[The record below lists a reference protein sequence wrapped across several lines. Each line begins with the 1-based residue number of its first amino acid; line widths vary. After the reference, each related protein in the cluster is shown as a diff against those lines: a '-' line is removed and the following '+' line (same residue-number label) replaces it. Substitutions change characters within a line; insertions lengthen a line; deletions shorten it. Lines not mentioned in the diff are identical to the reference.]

1 MTTHAGAPMILL
13 VQAIETNTR
22 PEMLRLAGFRVHG
35 SSDVTQLGRDVL
47 TIKPAMIAIELAA
60 SQSIDVVQCAS
71 EIRMHA
77 HARDIPIIVYAD
89 RLRPDDIENAA
100 RARLLWVQIGAGDD
114 LKLVAAIRGVLA
126 GRAAADTR

>member
-1 MTTHAGAPMILL
+1 MTHPAAPMILL
-13 VQAIETNTR
+13 VQAIETNKR

-35 SSDVTQLGRDVL
+35 SCDITELGRDVL
-47 TIKPAMIAIELAA
+47 AIKPAMIAIELPA
-60 SQSIDVVQCAS
+60 SQSLDVFQCAS
-71 EIRMHA
+71 DIRMQA

-126 GRAAADTR
+126 GRAPADTR